1 MEPLPF
7 VRTKHIPEIIPTLKV
22 PRLNYYLRNKFF
34 IPYDDSQG
42 QGAQRYFLREE
53 LYVIGILHTLTEKGI
68 DLKKN
73 IIPAFEKNRGGIVD
87 LIKTAFP
94 DDILIIR
101 GDTVELSKKEYIVP
115 VGKKGDWTPVILL
128 PIGNIIQDI
137 NDRIEKRRQLIGKL
151 KKRILAERQANKK

>member
-42 QGAQRYFLREE
+42 QGAQRFFLREE
-53 LYVIGILHTLTEKGI
+53 LYIIGVLHALTEKGI

-73 IIPAFEKNRGGIVD
+73 IMPALEKNRAAI
-87 LIKTAFP
+87 LEQIKTATP
-94 DDILIIR
+94 DDILIIH
-101 GDTVELSKKEYIVP
+101 GDKIELSKKEYTVP
-115 VGKKGDWTPVILL
+115 TVRRGDWTPVIML

-137 NDRIEKRRQLIGKL
+137 NDRIERRQQLIEKV
-151 KKRILAERQANKK
+151 KKHVKANKK